1 MNSAS
6 IAVSDGQ
13 APFYPA
19 SSLDFVPVKQLR
31 ALQSHRLRHVIGH
44 VYENV
49 ALYRQR
55 MHKVGVTPADIRGV
69 EDIERLPFT
78 TKADLRDTY
87 PSGMFAVPATQIAS
101 LHTSSGA
108 TGEPIVVAYT
118 RKDMQ
123 VWTEVIVRCL
133 VACEFHPRDVVQNAC
148 GHHLFADGLGLQA
161 GVEALGAT
169 VIPISGGDADHQVT
183 VMRDFNVSA
192 VCSTPSY
199 FLYLVERAE
208 KFGIDLRKL
217 PLRVGAFVGGP
228 WSESIRRRIEA
239 TSGIRAYYIF
249 GLAEL
254 IGPGIGTEG
263 CHQNGLHIFEDHFYP
278 EIVDPDTGEIL
289 PPDKEGELV
298 LTTLSKEAMPLIRYR
313 TGELAAMR
321 SEPCP
326 CGRTLRQIRRVGRR
340 GEDMCVVQGVSVYP
354 SQIEAALLA
363 VEGNLPHYQIVL
375 TQDKGQDQ
383 IEVQIEITPEIFSDR
398 VSAME
403 ALETQLARE
412 IGDAL
417 SIPVSVRLVE
427 PRSIDRSSEGLRR
440 VIDRRA
446 IQAPATGDAR

>member
-6 IAVSDGQ
+6 IAVSDSQ

-19 SSLDFVPVKQLR
+19 SSLDYVPIKQLR
-31 ALQSHRLRHVIGH
+31 ALQSHRLRHVVSH

-49 ALYRQR
+49 SLYRQR
-55 MHKVGVTPADIRGV
+55 MHKGGVTPVDIRGV

-87 PSGMFAVPATQIAS
+87 PSGMFAVPSAQIAS

-118 RKDMQ
+118 RRDME

-133 VACEFHPRDVVQNAC
+133 VACEFHQRDIVQNAC

-169 VIPISGGDADHQVT
+169 VIPVSGGDADHQVM

-208 KFGIDLRKL
+208 KLGIDLCKL

-239 TSGIRAYYIF
+239 SAGIKAYFIF

-254 IGPGIGTEG
+254 IGPGVGTEG

-278 EIVDPDTGEIL
+278 EIVDPETGAIL

-313 TGELAAMR
+313 TEELAAIR
-321 SEPCP
+321 AEPCP

-340 GEDMCVVQGVSVYP
+340 GEDMCVIQGVSVYP

-375 TQDKGQDQ
+375 TQDKGLDQ
-383 IEVQIEITPEIFSDR
+383 VEVQIEITPEIFSDR

-403 ALETQLARE
+403 TLEMQLARK

-417 SIPVSVRLVE
+417 SIPVAVRLVE
-427 PRSIDRSSEGLRR
+427 PRSIERSGDRARR
-440 VIDRRA
+440 VIDRRG
-446 IQAPATGDAR
+446 I